1 MLATVIISV
10 ILAGIVA
17 LILFKLIKNKKQGK
31 TSCGCGCSTCGM
43 ANMCHKPKEDK

>member
-10 ILAGIVA
+10 ILAGIIA
-17 LILFKLIKNKKQGK
+17 LILFRLVKNKKQGK

-43 ANMCHKPKEDK
+43 ADMCHKPKENK